1 MFKNLILKDLGMG
14 SVNITNVPCR
24 LDSIGIPCLTK
35 GVSEKIKD
43 LVMRAE
49 ADNINEID
57 FSFDLWGQK

>member
-49 ADNINEID
+49 ADKVDEID